1 MEYVLIGKIVNTH
14 GIKGELRIKSDF
26 EFKEKVFTK
35 GFNLYIG
42 KDKVKEVINTYRH
55 HKEFEMVTFDEY
67 NNINQ
72 VLKYLKEN
80 VYIIKED
87 LNLKE
92 DEYLEKDLI
101 GFKVIEKDEVVG
113 EVISIEKTS
122 PTNKIMEI
130 KYKGKRVLIPYHK
143 DFILKLDLQNKK
155 IEVKLIEG
163 MIS

>member
-1 MEYVLIGKIVNTH
+1 MEYIKIGKIVNTH
-14 GIKGELRIKSDF
+14 GIKGELRIRSDF
-26 EFKEKVFTK
+26 EYKERVFKK

-42 KDKVKEVINTYRH
+42 KDKIKEEINSYRH
-55 HKEFEMVTFDEY
+55 HKEFEMVTFIEY

-72 VLKYLKEN
+72 VLKYLKED

-87 LNLKE
+87 LNLNS
-92 DEYLEKDLI
+92 DEYLEKELI
-101 GFKVIEKDEVVG
+101 GFNVIENNEKVG
-113 EVISIEKTS
+113 EVIDITKTS

-130 KYKGKRVLIPYHK
+130 TYKGKRVLLPYHK

-163 MIS
+163 MI

>member
-1 MEYVLIGKIVNTH
+1 MEYIYIGKIVNTH
-14 GIKGELRIKSDF
+14 GIKGELRILSDF
-26 EFKEKVFTK
+26 EYKERVFRK

-42 KDKVKEVINTYRH
+42 KDKTKEEINTYRH
-55 HKEFEMVTFDEY
+55 HKEFEMVTFNEY

-80 VYIIKED
+80 VYILKED
-87 LNLKE
+87 LNLGE
-92 DEYLEKDLI
+92 EEYLEKELI
-101 GFKVIEKDEVVG
+101 GFNIIENNEVVG
-113 EVISIEKTS
+113 KIINIEKTS

-130 KYKGKRVLIPYHK
+130 NYKGKRVLLPYHK

-163 MIS
+163 MI

>member
-1 MEYVLIGKIVNTH
+1 MEYIYIGKIVNTH
-14 GIKGELRIKSDF
+14 GIKGELRILSDF
-26 EFKEKVFTK
+26 EYKNRVFQK

-42 KDKVKEVINTYRH
+42 KDKIKEEINTYRH
-55 HKEFEMVTFDEY
+55 HKEFEMVTFNEY

-80 VYIIKED
+80 VYVLKED
-87 LNLKE
+87 LNLKD
-92 DEYLEKDLI
+92 DEYLEKELI
-101 GFKVIEKDEVVG
+101 GFDVIEEDEVVG
-113 EVISIEKTS
+113 KVINIEKTS

-130 KYKGKRVLIPYHK
+130 NYKGKRLLIPYHT

-163 MIS
+163 MI

>member
-1 MEYVLIGKIVNTH
+1 MEYIYIGKIVNTH
-14 GIKGELRIKSDF
+14 GIKGELRIISDF
-26 EFKEKVFTK
+26 EYKTRVFQK

-42 KDKVKEVINTYRH
+42 KDKIKEEINTYRH
-55 HKEFEMVTFDEY
+55 HKEFEMVTFNEY

-80 VYIIKED
+80 VYILKED
-87 LNLKE
+87 LNLKD
-92 DEYLEKDLI
+92 DEYLEKELI
-101 GFKVIEKDEVVG
+101 GFDVVKDNEVVG
-113 EVISIEKTS
+113 KVINIEKTS

-130 KYKGKRVLIPYHK
+130 NYNGKRVLLPYHK

-163 MIS
+163 MI

>member
-1 MEYVLIGKIVNTH
+1 MEYVKIGKIVNNH
-14 GIKGELRIKSDF
+14 GIKGELRIRSDF
-26 EFKEKVFTK
+26 EYKDRVFKK

-42 KDKVKEVINTYRH
+42 KEKIKEEINTYRH
-55 HKEFEMVTFDEY
+55 HKEFEMVTFIEY

-72 VLKYLKEN
+72 VLKYLKED

-87 LNLKE
+87 LNLNS
-92 DEYLEKDLI
+92 DEYLEKELI
-101 GFKVIEKDEVVG
+101 GFNVIENDEVVG
-113 EVISIEKTS
+113 EVIDITKTS

-130 KYKGKRVLIPYHK
+130 TYKGKRVLLPYHK

-163 MIS
+163 MI

>member
-14 GIKGELRIKSDF
+14 GIKGELRILSDF
-26 EFKEKVFTK
+26 EYKERIFKK

-42 KDKVKEVINTYRH
+42 KDKIKEEINSYRH
-55 HKEFEMVTFDEY
+55 HKDFEMVTFVGY

-87 LNLKE
+87 LNLNT

-101 GFKVIEKDEVVG
+101 GFDVIENNEVVG
-113 EVISIEKTS
+113 KVIAIEKTS

-130 KYKGKRVLIPYHK
+130 NYKGKRVLLPYHQ

-163 MIS
+163 MI

>member
-1 MEYVLIGKIVNTH
+1 MEYIYIGKIVNTH
-14 GIKGELRIKSDF
+14 GIKGELRILSDF
-26 EFKEKVFTK
+26 EYKERVFRK

-42 KDKVKEVINTYRH
+42 KDKIKEEINTYRH
-55 HKEFEMVTFDEY
+55 HKEFEMVTFNEY

-80 VYIIKED
+80 VYILKED
-87 LNLKE
+87 LNLGE
-92 DEYLEKDLI
+92 EEYLEKELI
-101 GFKVIEKDEVVG
+101 GFDVIENNEVVG
-113 EVISIEKTS
+113 KIINIEKTS

-130 KYKGKRVLIPYHK
+130 NYKGKRVLLPYHK

-163 MIS
+163 MI

>member
-1 MEYVLIGKIVNTH
+1 MEYIYIGKIVNTH
-14 GIKGELRIKSDF
+14 GIKGELRILSDF
-26 EFKEKVFTK
+26 EYKERIFKK

-42 KDKVKEVINTYRH
+42 KEKKKEQINTYRH
-55 HKEFEMVTFDEY
+55 HKEFEMVTFNEY

-80 VYIIKED
+80 VYILKED

-92 DEYLEKDLI
+92 DEYLEKELI
-101 GFKVIEKDEVVG
+101 GFDVVDNNEVVG
-113 EVISIEKTS
+113 KVINIEKTS

-130 KYKGKRVLIPYHK
+130 NYRGKRVLLPYHK

-163 MIS
+163 MI

>member
-1 MEYVLIGKIVNTH
+1 MEYIYIGKIVNTH
-14 GIKGELRIKSDF
+14 GIKGELRIISDF
-26 EFKEKVFTK
+26 EYKERIFQK

-42 KDKVKEVINTYRH
+42 KDKIKEEINTYRH
-55 HKEFEMVTFDEY
+55 HKEFEMVTFNEY

-80 VYIIKED
+80 VYVLKED
-87 LNLKE
+87 LKLKD
-92 DEYLEKDLI
+92 DEYLEKELI
-101 GFKVIEKDEVVG
+101 GFDVVENDKVVGKVIN
-113 EVISIEKTS
+113 IEKTS

-130 KYKGKRVLIPYHK
+130 NYNGKRVLLPYHK

-163 MIS
+163 MI

>member
-1 MEYVLIGKIVNTH
+1 MEYVKIGKIVNTH
-14 GIKGELRIKSDF
+14 GIKGELRIRSDF
-26 EFKEKVFTK
+26 EYKDRVFKK

-42 KDKVKEVINTYRH
+42 KDKIKEEINTYRH
-55 HKEFEMVTFDEY
+55 HKEFEMVTFIEY

-72 VLKYLKEN
+72 VLKYLKED

-87 LNLKE
+87 LNLNS
-92 DEYLEKDLI
+92 DEYLEKELI
-101 GFKVIEKDEVVG
+101 GFNVIENDEIVG
-113 EVISIEKTS
+113 EVIDITKTS

-130 KYKGKRVLIPYHK
+130 TYKGKRVLLPYHK

-163 MIS
+163 MI

>member
-14 GIKGELRIKSDF
+14 GIKGELRILSDF
-26 EFKEKVFTK
+26 EYKERIFKK

-42 KDKVKEVINTYRH
+42 KDKIKEEINSYRH
-55 HKEFEMVTFDEY
+55 HKDFEMVTFVGY

-87 LNLKE
+87 LNLNT

-101 GFKVIEKDEVVG
+101 GFDVIENNEVVG
-113 EVISIEKTS
+113 KVIAIEKTS

-130 KYKGKRVLIPYHK
+130 NYKGKRVLLPYHQ
-143 DFILKLDLQNKK
+143 DFILKLYLQNKK

-163 MIS
+163 MI

>member
-1 MEYVLIGKIVNTH
+1 MEYIYIGKIVNTH
-14 GIKGELRIKSDF
+14 GIKGELRILSDF
-26 EFKEKVFTK
+26 EYKTRVFKK

-42 KDKVKEVINTYRH
+42 KDKIKEEINTYRH
-55 HKEFEMVTFDEY
+55 HKEFEMVTFNEY

-80 VYIIKED
+80 VYILKED
-87 LNLKE
+87 LNLKD
-92 DEYLEKDLI
+92 DEYLEKELI
-101 GFKVIEKDEVVG
+101 GFDVIDNNEVVG
-113 EVISIEKTS
+113 KVINIEKTS

-130 KYKGKRVLIPYHK
+130 DYKGKRVLLPYHK

-163 MIS
+163 MI

>member
-1 MEYVLIGKIVNTH
+1 MEYVYIGKIVNTH

-26 EFKEKVFTK
+26 EYKDRIFKK

-42 KDKVKEVINTYRH
+42 KDKIKEQINSYRP
-55 HKEFEMVTFDEY
+55 HKDFDMVTFNEY

-87 LNLKE
+87 LNLSD
-92 DEYLEKDLI
+92 DEYLEDELI
-101 GFKVIEKDEVVG
+101 GFSVVENENIVG
-113 EVISIEKTS
+113 EVIAITKTS

-130 KYKGKRVLIPYHK
+130 NYKGKKVLLPYHK

-163 MIS
+163 MI

>member
-1 MEYVLIGKIVNTH
+1 MEYVKIGKIVNTH
-14 GIKGELRIKSDF
+14 GIKGELRIRSDF
-26 EFKEKVFTK
+26 EYKDRVFKK

-42 KDKVKEVINTYRH
+42 KEKIKEEINTYRH
-55 HKEFEMVTFDEY
+55 HKEFEMVTFIEY

-72 VLKYLKEN
+72 VLKYLKED

-87 LNLKE
+87 LNLNS
-92 DEYLEKDLI
+92 DECLEKELI
-101 GFKVIEKDEVVG
+101 GFNVIENDEVVG
-113 EVISIEKTS
+113 EVIDITKTS

-130 KYKGKRVLIPYHK
+130 TYKGKRVLLPYHK

-163 MIS
+163 MI

>member
-26 EFKEKVFTK
+26 EYKEKVFNK

-42 KDKVKEVINTYRH
+42 KNKIKEEINTYRH
-55 HKEFEMVTFDEY
+55 HKEFEMVTFNEY

-87 LNLKE
+87 LNLKD
-92 DEYLEKDLI
+92 DEYLEQDLI
-101 GFKVIEKDEVVG
+101 GFKVIENNEIVG
-113 EVISIEKTS
+113 EIISIEKTS

-130 KYKGKRVLIPYHK
+130 NYKEKRVLIPYHK
-143 DFILKLDLQNKK
+143 DFILKLDLQKKK

>member
-1 MEYVLIGKIVNTH
+1 MEYIYIGKIVNTH
-14 GIKGELRIKSDF
+14 GIKGELRILSDF
-26 EFKEKVFTK
+26 EYKERVFRK

-42 KDKVKEVINTYRH
+42 KDKIKEEINTYRH
-55 HKEFEMVTFDEY
+55 HKEFEMVTFNDY

-80 VYIIKED
+80 VYILKED
-87 LNLKE
+87 LNLGE
-92 DEYLEKDLI
+92 EEYLEKELI
-101 GFKVIEKDEVVG
+101 GFDVIENNEVVG
-113 EVISIEKTS
+113 KIINIEKTS

-130 KYKGKRVLIPYHK
+130 NYKGKRVLLPYHK

-163 MIS
+163 MI

>member
-1 MEYVLIGKIVNTH
+1 MEYIYIGKIVNTH
-14 GIKGELRIKSDF
+14 GIKGELRIISDF
-26 EFKEKVFTK
+26 EYKERIFQK

-42 KDKVKEVINTYRH
+42 KDKIKEEINTYRH
-55 HKEFEMVTFDEY
+55 HKEFEMVTFNEY

-80 VYIIKED
+80 VYVLKED
-87 LNLKE
+87 LNLKD
-92 DEYLEKDLI
+92 DEYLEKELI
-101 GFKVIEKDEVVG
+101 GFDVVENDKVVG
-113 EVISIEKTS
+113 EVINIEKTS

-130 KYKGKRVLIPYHK
+130 NYNGKRVLLPYHK

-163 MIS
+163 MI